1 MTLTRESIAITERNY
16 TRWEELRGEISAAC
30 DALQAI
36 YAPAFCT
43 RIGLRYQDI
52 LDPQA
57 IGLESVPWSELLHP
71 AIAGALGA
79 EDEIGAAV
87 MGFGGAVEIRIE
99 DVAQGAVR
107 LQYGL
112 VQTPPN
118 HPARFA
124 LDADFYSN
132 ERTPIDR
139 VPEILDRFNHIA
151 GNLFR
156 WAITEW
162 LATLF
167 DRLHWRTSWPTTAAG
182 RPALFEAAVGDE
194 RGLFFWASQPTED
207 FVKRVIGCAL
217 VLALPAT
224 GLDEAVQ
231 SLWEI
236 REFRVGSER
245 VGLPYAS
252 GTVRRAVGRQVGSR
266 DRSPFA
272 LEGAERAWTRRGL
285 YLRSSSGS
293 DGSPP
298 GRGVAGS
305 DGVPGGR
312 VRR

>member
-1 MTLTRESIAITERNY
+1 MPFPESDRVLYELNPLAEVICQLQFPPVLRIATEPPTDFQERMRDAYPVYRQEGGGLPGGFPVPPEMSQVLASLPIGLQGPPTHVFESEAGSRIVTLTRESIAITERNY

-156 WAITEW
+156 WAITERLSDALRPTP
-162 LATLF
+162 LA
-167 DRLHWRTSWPTTAAG
+167 H
-182 RPALFEAAVGDE
+182 
-194 RGLFFWASQPTED
+194 
-207 FVKRVIGCAL
+207 
-217 VLALPAT
+217 
-224 GLDEAVQ
+224 
-231 SLWEI
+231 
-236 REFRVGSER
+236 
-245 VGLPYAS
+245 
-252 GTVRRAVGRQVGSR
+252 
-266 DRSPFA
+266 
-272 LEGAERAWTRRGL
+272 
-285 YLRSSSGS
+285 
-293 DGSPP
+293 
-298 GRGVAGS
+298 
-305 DGVPGGR
+305 
-312 VRR
+312 